1 MTQLMPSDSL
11 GFLLTDV
18 SRLFRQAFDRSVQ
31 NAGLQLTSGE
41 IRALAHA
48 SRCDGA
54 RQAKLAQVMGVE
66 PMTLSAYLDRLE
78 ARGLIT
84 RTCDPTDRR
93 AKTIKV
99 TPAAADVFDQVRPL
113 AIALYDQMVE
123 GLGRDESEI
132 MTRALA
138 HIRINLVG
146 LGADGVD
153 TVPAARHAA

>member
-31 NAGLQLTSGE
+31 NAGLHLTSGE

-99 TPAAADVFDQVRPL
+99 TPAAGEVFDQVRPL
-113 AIALYDQMVE
+113 AIALYNQMIE
-123 GLGRDESEI
+123 GLDVEETAI
-132 MTRALA
+132 MSRALA
-138 HIRINLVG
+138 HIRTNLVG
-146 LGADGVD
+146 IDAEGMEA
-153 TVPAARHAA
+153 PQAARHAA

>member
-18 SRLFRQAFDRSVQ
+18 SRLFRQAFDRAVQ
-31 NAGLQLTSGE
+31 NAGLHLTSGE

-113 AIALYDQMVE
+113 ALALYDQMVD
-123 GLGRDESEI
+123 GLDSDESAI
-132 MTRALA
+132 MSRALA
-138 HIRINLVG
+138 HIRNNLVG
-146 LGADGVD
+146 IGADGVD
-153 TVPAARHAA
+153 VPLSTKHAA